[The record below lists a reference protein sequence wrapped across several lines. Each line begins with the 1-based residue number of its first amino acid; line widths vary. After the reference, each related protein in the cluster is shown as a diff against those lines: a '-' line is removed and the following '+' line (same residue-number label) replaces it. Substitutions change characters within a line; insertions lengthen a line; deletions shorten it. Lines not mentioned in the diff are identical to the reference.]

1 MTDEQDRASVS
12 LCSGLDC
19 GCLAG
24 VALGS
29 PPRGARSPL
38 IEKIVSEVSE
48 ERLGEILRK
57 LEGFGTRYSFSNTR
71 SETSGI
77 GAARRFLKSWLERE
91 APRLE
96 VRFDPYQVKK
106 QGGRLIGTWSWST
119 WWPRTEAAT
128 PIAGSWSP
136 GTTTPWPVRW
146 ARARMTIAR
155 RRE

>member
-1 MTDEQDRASVS
+1 MNKTGRAFLFALGSTAVAS
-12 LCSGLDC
+12 L
-19 GCLAG
+19 
-24 VALGS
+24 ALGS

-48 ERLGEILRK
+48 ERLGEILRR
-57 LEGFGTRYSFSNTR
+57 LEGFGTRYSFSDTT

-91 APRLE
+91 ARRLE

-106 QGGRLIGTWSWST
+106 RGGRLI
-119 WWPRTEAAT
+119 RDVELVNLVAT
-128 PIAGSWSP
+128 HRGRDPIAGSWSP
-136 GTTTPWPVRW
+136 VTTTPWPVRW